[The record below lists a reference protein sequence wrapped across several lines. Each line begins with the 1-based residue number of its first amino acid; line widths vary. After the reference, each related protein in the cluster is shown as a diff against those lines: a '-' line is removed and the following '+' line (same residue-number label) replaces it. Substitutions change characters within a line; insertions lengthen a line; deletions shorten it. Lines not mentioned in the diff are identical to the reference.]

1 MPAFTDHFAFAAGSY
16 ASYRPRYPTA
26 LFEWIASFSPTRDRA
41 WDCGTGNGQAAVA
54 LAKHYG
60 HVVATDPSVA
70 QLARAQRAA
79 GVSYLAM
86 TAERC
91 ALAARSADLVTVA
104 QALHWF
110 DHAAFFVEADRV
122 LRPGGALAIWSYG
135 LLTIEPAIDV
145 LLQRLYVDILGPYW
159 PAERALVD
167 SGYVGI
173 ELPYPQVDPP
183 ALEME
188 ATWSLAQLAG
198 FLSTWSAVGR
208 YRNARGTDPLPAFI
222 RGATPVWGSA
232 ATRRVRWPLVVRLA
246 LKCM

>member
-1 MPAFTDHFAFAAGSY
+1 MPTFTDHFAFAAGSY
-16 ASYRPRYPTA
+16 ASYRPRYPAA

-41 WDCGTGNGQAAVA
+41 WDCGTGSGQAAVM

-60 HVVATDPSVA
+60 EVVATDPSLA
-70 QLARAQRAA
+70 QLANAERVA
-79 GVSYLAM
+79 GVRYLAM

-91 ALAARSADLVTVA
+91 ALAAHSTDVVTVA

-110 DHAAFFVEADRV
+110 DHAAFFTEADRV
-122 LRPGGALAIWSYG
+122 LRPGGSLAIWSYG

-145 LLQRLYVDILGPYW
+145 LLQRLYVESLGPYW

-167 SGYVGI
+167 SGYAGI
-173 ELPYPQVDPP
+173 ELPYPEVDPP

-208 YRNARGTDPLPAFI
+208 YRKALGANPLPDFI
-222 RGATPVWGSA
+222 RGAANAWGSA

-246 LKCM
+246 RKRM